1 MAELLRFYPQGK
13 YLYIEFM
20 GDKYI
25 AIQPQTKVESEELL
39 NKIKPI
45 VSQLDAFV
53 ESRNLKEI
61 IEVNLKGVPISKL
74 NSKMACEMLDLCMN
88 IRPEKNLLEKIVI
101 TNANPIFNMI
111 YKSVQTCVDPKIRK
125 ILSIESNSK
134 FE

>member
-13 YLYIEFM
+13 HLYIEFL

-25 AIQPQTKVESEELL
+25 EVQPKNKIESEELL
-39 NKIKPI
+39 SKIKPI
-45 VSQLDAFV
+45 VIQLDAFV
-53 ESRNLKEI
+53 ENRKLKEI

-88 IRPEKNLLEKIVI
+88 IRPEKNLIEKIVI

-111 YKSVQTCVDPKIRK
+111 YKSVQTCLDPKIKR
-125 ILSIESNSK
+125 LVVIEANSK

>member
-25 AIQPQTKVESEELL
+25 EIQPKTKVESEELL

-45 VSQLDAFV
+45 VAQLDAFV

-61 IEVNLKGVPISKL
+61 I
-74 NSKMACEMLDLCMN
+74 
-88 IRPEKNLLEKIVI
+88 
-101 TNANPIFNMI
+101 
-111 YKSVQTCVDPKIRK
+111 
-125 ILSIESNSK
+125 
-134 FE
+134 